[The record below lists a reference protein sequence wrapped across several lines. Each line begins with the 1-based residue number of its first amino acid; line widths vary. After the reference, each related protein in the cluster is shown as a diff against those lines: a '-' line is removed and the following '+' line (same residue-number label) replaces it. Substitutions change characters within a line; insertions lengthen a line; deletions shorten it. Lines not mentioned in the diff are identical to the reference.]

1 MASGVFY
8 GSDQLKKR
16 INKLKLYVVRVS
28 KVDGSLMNSR
38 PCEHCIGLMREIG
51 IKKVVYSGD
60 NNDMIKENTYRMDEK
75 QHASF
80 GFKYMISHI
89 YPNKYPD
96 MTRRH
101 SPRKVCNSRS
111 PSPPNSDSE

>member
-8 GSDQLKKR
+8 GTQQLKKR
-16 INKLKLYVVRVS
+16 INKLKLYVVRIS
-28 KVDGSLMNSR
+28 KLENSLLNSR
-38 PCEHCIGLMREIG
+38 PCEHCIGLMREVG

-60 NNDMIKENTYRMDEK
+60 DNNMIKDNPSRMDEK
-75 QHASF
+75 QHTSF

-96 MTRRH
+96 VTKRH
-101 SPRKVCNSRS
+101 SLIGSCKLRCSNTYL
-111 PSPPNSDSE
+111 D

>member
-1 MASGVFY
+1 
-8 GSDQLKKR
+8 
-16 INKLKLYVVRVS
+16 
-28 KVDGSLMNSR
+28 
-38 PCEHCIGLMREIG
+38 MRQIG

-60 NNDMIKENTYRMDEK
+60 NNDMIKDNTYKMDEK
-75 QHASF
+75 KHASF

-101 SPRKVCNSRS
+101 SPAKINHSRS
-111 PSPPNSDSE
+111 PSPSSCCSSDSE